1 MKRQKTIKVALSDA
15 EYARL
20 EVAAYKAS
28 VSATEFL
35 RDFIKTLPHVKSGTI
50 ELEKTHHSLFD

>member
-1 MKRQKTIKVALSDA
+1 MKRQNTIKIALSDA

-28 VSATEFL
+28 VSAGEFL
-35 RDFIKTLPHVKSGTI
+35 RDFIKTLPAVQPGAVG
-50 ELEKTHHSLFD
+50 LEKVRSIFD